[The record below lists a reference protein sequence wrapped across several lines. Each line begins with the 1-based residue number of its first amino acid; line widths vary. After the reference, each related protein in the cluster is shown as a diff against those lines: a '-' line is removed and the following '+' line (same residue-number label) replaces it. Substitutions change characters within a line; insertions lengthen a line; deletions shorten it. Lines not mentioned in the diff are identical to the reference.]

1 VLLGGKPPKLFCH
14 IPKLWLK
21 VALAHCTHSSCNSQ
35 AGGWRQVCGV
45 AAVGLLS
52 SVALGLSRELGLRT
66 LQGEGASQLS
76 PFWSLGLH
84 AIAGENHT
92 TLCSMHAGKVH
103 RDSGWRL
110 PDIG

>member
-1 VLLGGKPPKLFCH
+1 
-14 IPKLWLK
+14 
-21 VALAHCTHSSCNSQ
+21 
-35 AGGWRQVCGV
+35 V

-52 SVALGLSRELGLRT
+52 SVALGLSRELGLCT

-92 TLCSMHAGKVH
+92 TLCSMHAGKVLGIILG
-103 RDSGWRL
+103 DSQTSGELKNEQMVWNGGEL
-110 PDIG
+110 WFSGQKSP